1 MNIFATVIVTNKNKA
16 AAQSLLTEEFFNCK
30 LKKGMRIYW
39 ISSGPFLASEYNA
52 LVDSDLAYHVTTE
65 NEPKSIID
73 SLGLT
78 IVPTED

>member
-30 LKKGMRIYW
+30 LKKGIRIYW

-52 LVDSDLAYHVTTE
+52 LVDSDLAYHITTE